1 MDVTPLSLGIETVGR
16 VMSVIIPRNTHIPCV
31 RKHIYTTEEDYQTAV
46 RNGGVVTSPCRASSH
61 VDFETVFHPALFPRS
76 QQNTHNASNVRSF
89 SAVGCRYYT
98 PWLSAPIF

>member
-31 RKHIYTTEEDYQTAV
+31 RKQIYTTEEDYQTAV
-46 RNGGVVTSPCRASSH
+46 CFAVVTSPCRASSH
-61 VDFETVFHPALFPRS
+61 VDFQDSFPFRFCFPVL
-76 QQNTHNASNVRSF
+76 NARSF